1 MFCFSGNES
10 FEDHDCEH
18 YNYSVKDIYISNNCS
33 ILLQEDMRFGVG
45 QVISIC
51 GYGVIFLVSAIA
63 NLMVLK
69 ILIARYRKTK
79 SRGNLLLCHLAIAD
93 LLVSR
98 IMLQKKIR

>member
-1 MFCFSGNES
+1 
-10 FEDHDCEH
+10 
-18 YNYSVKDIYISNNCS
+18 
-33 ILLQEDMRFGVG
+33 MRFGVG

-79 SRGNLLLCHLAIAD
+79 SRVNLLLCHLAIAD

-98 IMLQKKIR
+98 QILFVLFYKQLYDKEISKKIGF

>member
-1 MFCFSGNES
+1 
-10 FEDHDCEH
+10 
-18 YNYSVKDIYISNNCS
+18 
-33 ILLQEDMRFGVG
+33 MRFGVG

-79 SRGNLLLCHLAIAD
+79 SRVNLLLCHLAIAD

-98 IMLQKKIR
+98 KNIYVRFIYQNIEYDRKYLTKLAFK